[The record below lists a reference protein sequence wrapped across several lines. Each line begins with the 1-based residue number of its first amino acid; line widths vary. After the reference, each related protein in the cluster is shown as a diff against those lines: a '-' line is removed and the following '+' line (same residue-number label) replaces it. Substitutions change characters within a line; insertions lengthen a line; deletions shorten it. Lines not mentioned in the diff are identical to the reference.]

1 MTDEKDNQQ
10 IDEQVKKVVIA
21 NLQNL
26 SPDLRMHIGS
36 MGEFSR
42 EQLIEIVEKETEV
55 GAKIVEIQL
64 NFLRKLKEG
73 IFYGQNLVDN
83 ET

>member
-1 MTDEKDNQQ
+1 MADEKDNQQ
-10 IDEQVKKVVIA
+10 MDEQVKKVVIA
-21 NLQNL
+21 NLQGL
-26 SPDLRMHIGS
+26 SPDLVMHIGS

-42 EQLIEIVEKETEV
+42 EQLIDNVEKETKV

-73 IFYGQNLVDN
+73 IFYGQDLADN

>member
-1 MTDEKDNQQ
+1 MADEKNNQ

-21 NLQNL
+21 NLQGL

-42 EQLIEIVEKETEV
+42 EEMIENVEKETEV

-64 NFLRKLKEG
+64 NFLRSLKEG
-73 IFYGQNLVDN
+73 IFYEQNFADN
-83 ET
+83 QT

>member
-1 MTDEKDNQQ
+1 MADEKNNQ

-21 NLQNL
+21 NLQGL
-26 SPDLRMHIGS
+26 SPDLKMHIGS

-42 EQLIEIVEKETEV
+42 EELIENVEKETSI
-55 GAKIVEIQL
+55 GAKIVEMQL
-64 NFLRKLKEG
+64 NFLQKLKEG
-73 IFYGQNLVDN
+73 IFYGQNLADN

>member
-1 MTDEKDNQQ
+1 MADEKNNQ

-21 NLQNL
+21 NLQGL

-42 EQLIEIVEKETEV
+42 EELIDNVEKETEV
-55 GAKIVEIQL
+55 GTKIVEIQL
-64 NFLRKLKEG
+64 NFLRSLKEG
-73 IFYGQNLVDN
+73 IFYGQNLIDN

>member
-1 MTDEKDNQQ
+1 MADEKNNQ
-10 IDEQVKKVVIA
+10 IDDQVKKVVIA
-21 NLQNL
+21 NLQGL

-36 MGEFSR
+36 SGEFSR
-42 EQLIEIVEKETEV
+42 EELIDNVEKETEV
-55 GAKIVEIQL
+55 GNKIVEIQL

-73 IFYGQNLVDN
+73 IFYGQNLADN

>member
-1 MTDEKDNQQ
+1 MADEKNNQ

-21 NLQNL
+21 NLQGL

-42 EQLIEIVEKETEV
+42 EELIDNVEKETEV
-55 GAKIVEIQL
+55 GTKIVEIHL
-64 NFLRKLKEG
+64 NFLRSLKEG
-73 IFYGQNLVDN
+73 IFYGQNLIDN